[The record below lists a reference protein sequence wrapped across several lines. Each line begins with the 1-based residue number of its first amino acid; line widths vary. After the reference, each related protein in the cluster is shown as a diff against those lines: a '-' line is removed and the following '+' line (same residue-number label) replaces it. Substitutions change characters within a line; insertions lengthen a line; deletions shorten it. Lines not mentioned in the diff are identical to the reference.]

1 MTTEII
7 ISITKDGYSSKDE
20 AAFALGGSNGMPQA
34 KFEEVCL
41 TPKGILARAMKGHT
55 ICHLFHHKGDSFV
68 ATGVKTTE
76 NYKGTQCIFIDFD
89 GASCSMHDYIS
100 RLTTKP
106 TIAYNTFGHMVYDK
120 KTGKMPIKF
129 RLIYCLNEVI
139 TTERMYHGY
148 HDGLKKLLQEEAGD
162 IIGWDYHNR
171 AVAQCIFGSTTDG
184 NREQYLNADAI
195 YSKESLPFIDPG
207 VEDGSTSKKER
218 KGKGDSSTLINVE
231 VTNDFL
237 SLSVSDFIEKYKYLG
252 PVRKY
257 RTEGL
262 EYNDFLHCYIL
273 PPDRRYA
280 EYTGSYDYKLRKE
293 VRRNHDRSSFVC
305 GAAVRFHSIYGNTL
319 TAEQLLL
326 LLASYCLRHVEL
338 ATWHPSGRLCW
349 KERVIGIAASVI
361 SRDKYYYEPEHKNKD
376 NNFYFVV
383 DKIWCRKNGI
393 DAQAYSK
400 TIPMKREM
408 LRVLPYWDFNKPDT
422 VNYIAL
428 KKVGIEKGKNTMTR
442 WRNEHR
448 EVLEEVLLYIES
460 NSLWV
465 RDGFEQFEQSMTE
478 CAKMLGK
485 EDDTLKVHE
494 FIRKEVSRHAKKVN
508 TELAKY
514 IERNGSK
521 CSKTLN
527 QETWES
533 VSPSSKMQVMV
544 RDLLTGVSLSDRHDR
559 PTDYHYYQKYLF
571 EKMQADHPR
580 LYQFVTEV
588 MLPERCKFALYE
600 HETENGY
607 TFTFPVRVA
616 NRAESF
622 AKAFLKYMSFTSY
635 KFTSQIVYN
644 SHGYCADVILHT
656 DVNSTLMDKSYVR
669 EAICYACFKERILLT
684 TGTYSQAKKGK
695 YYNGNKTTV
704 CEGSNSLHER
714 NTISGVCNT
723 QPDRSSFY
731 GRMRL
736 DGRAKTKGG

>member
-20 AAFALGGSNGMPQA
+20 AAFALGGSNGIPQA
-34 KFEEVCL
+34 EFEEAHL
-41 TPKGILARAMKGHT
+41 TPKDILARAMQGHT
-55 ICHLFHHKGDSFV
+55 LCHLFHHKGNSFF
-68 ATGVKTTE
+68 ATGVKTKE

-89 GASCSMHDYIS
+89 GASCPMHDYIS

-120 KTGKMPIKF
+120 NTGKMPIKF
-129 RLIYCLNEVI
+129 RLIYCLDKVI

-148 HDGLKKLLQEEAGD
+148 HDGMKALLLKETGD
-162 IIGWDYHNR
+162 IQGWDYHNR
-171 AVAQCIFGSTTDG
+171 GVAQCIFGSTTDG

-195 YSKESLPFIDPG
+195 YSTERLPFIDPG
-207 VEDGSTSKKER
+207 DEEGHRLKTKGCGSDGSSTMQRMDSDMVKDFYSLNLLNFSKKYKHLIPCR
-218 KGKGDSSTLINVE
+218 K
-231 VTNDFL
+231 F
-237 SLSVSDFIEKYKYLG
+237 
-252 PVRKY
+252 
-257 RTEGL
+257 RTDGL
-262 EYNDFLHCYIL
+262 EYDNFLHCYIL
-273 PPDRRYA
+273 PSDRRYA
-280 EYTGSYDYKLRKE
+280 EYMGCFDFKRRKE
-293 VRRNHDRSSFVC
+293 IKCDHGRGSFLLN
-305 GAAVRFHSIYGNTL
+305 AAARFHSIYGETL
-319 TAEQLLL
+319 TCEQLLL
-326 LLASYCLRHVEL
+326 LLAEYCLRHIKIS
-338 ATWHPSGRLCW
+338 TWNPKGYTTW
-349 KERVIGIAASVI
+349 KDRVINITVSTI
-361 SRDKYYYEPEHKNKD
+361 KNELYYYEPEHVNKEND
-376 NNFYFVV
+376 FYFVT
-383 DKIWCRKNGI
+383 DKVWCRQNNV
-393 DAQAYSK
+393 DSQAYSK
-400 TIPMKREM
+400 TIPMKKEM

-422 VNYIAL
+422 VNYLVL

-442 WRNEHR
+442 WRKEHR
-448 EVLEEVLLYIES
+448 EVLEEVLAYIES

-465 RDGFEQFEQSMTE
+465 RDGFEQYEQSMAE

-527 QETWES
+527 QETWKS

-580 LYQFVTEV
+580 LYQFVSEV

-616 NRAESF
+616 NRADSF

-644 SHGYCADVILHT
+644 SNGYCADVILHT
-656 DVNSTLMDKSYVR
+656 DVNPSLMDKSYVR

-723 QPDRSSFY
+723 QPDRSGFY
-731 GRMRL
+731 VRG
-736 DGRAKTKGG
+736 